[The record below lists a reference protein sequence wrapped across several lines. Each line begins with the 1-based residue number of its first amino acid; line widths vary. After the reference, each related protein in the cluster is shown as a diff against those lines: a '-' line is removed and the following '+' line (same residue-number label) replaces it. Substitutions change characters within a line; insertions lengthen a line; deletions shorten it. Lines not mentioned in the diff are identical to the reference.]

1 MESNMKLFEEYER
14 TDFNFKYPLEKD
26 FIFYDRV
33 HNDNY
38 NKILELLNSW
48 FAFYPNENKKKLF
61 SDFKAKFYD
70 AFYELIIYIFLREC
84 QLNPQIEINDLNT
97 SKTPDFYCTKNN
109 LRFFSEATVAK
120 GVSEDDRKIQNL
132 KGSLFAKFGELSMP
146 HFYINLEKLDF
157 KINKQPKLKKIQN
170 AIQSKINSLSTKE
183 MELIDKYQSKDVD
196 FPRVFYSVSVRP
208 TTYCQEAFY
217 LSQIVSFQQFGQ
229 GFL

>member
-1 MESNMKLFEEYER
+1 
-14 TDFNFKYPLEKD
+14 
-26 FIFYDRV
+26 
-33 HNDNY
+33 
-38 NKILELLNSW
+38 
-48 FAFYPNENKKKLF
+48 
-61 SDFKAKFYD
+61 
-70 AFYELIIYIFLREC
+70 
-84 QLNPQIEINDLNT
+84 
-97 SKTPDFYCTKNN
+97 
-109 LRFFSEATVAK
+109 
-120 GVSEDDRKIQNL
+120 
-132 KGSLFAKFGELSMP
+132 MP